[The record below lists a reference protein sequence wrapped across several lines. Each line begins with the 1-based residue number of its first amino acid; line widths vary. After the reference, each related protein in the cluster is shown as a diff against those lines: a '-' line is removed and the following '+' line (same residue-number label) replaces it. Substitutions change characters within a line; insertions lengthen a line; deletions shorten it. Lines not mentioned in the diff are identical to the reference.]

1 MDQPDQLRELF
12 RMQNALNERI
22 GVKTNEF
29 NDEQKT
35 ECVLNYCRAMSQELA
50 ELTDSVPWKWWAK
63 YQKLDEQN
71 ARVEVVD
78 LFHFLISLA
87 QTLGMS
93 ADDVFEAYVK
103 KNEVNFKRQ
112 ESGYTKK
119 DEDDSRHIQIHN
131 MRSPSNSVAKILVS
145 EEKLQE
151 RVTGLANQIKSD
163 FKNSDL
169 IVVGLLT
176 GTIVFLADLIR
187 KIDLPLRLDFIG
199 VSSYGND
206 TESSELVFTK
216 ELKIDV
222 KNQDLLIVDDILD
235 TGKTLKT
242 VIDKLKTM
250 QPRKISTCVLLSKK
264 SRRKYEIPADYVGFE
279 ISNEFVVGYGLDY
292 AEQYRNLPF
301 IGALND

>member
-1 MDQPDQLRELF
+1 MITLHPSADIRGMDQPDQLRELF
-12 RMQNALNERI
+12 RMQKALNERI

-35 ECVLNYCRAMSQELA
+35 EWVLNYCRAMSQELA

-119 DEDDSRHIQIHN
+119 DEDDSRHI
-131 MRSPSNSVAKILVS
+131 
-145 EEKLQE
+145 
-151 RVTGLANQIKSD
+151 
-163 FKNSDL
+163 
-169 IVVGLLT
+169 
-176 GTIVFLADLIR
+176 
-187 KIDLPLRLDFIG
+187 
-199 VSSYGND
+199 
-206 TESSELVFTK
+206 
-216 ELKIDV
+216 
-222 KNQDLLIVDDILD
+222 
-235 TGKTLKT
+235 
-242 VIDKLKTM
+242 
-250 QPRKISTCVLLSKK
+250 
-264 SRRKYEIPADYVGFE
+264 
-279 ISNEFVVGYGLDY
+279 
-292 AEQYRNLPF
+292 
-301 IGALND
+301 

>member
-1 MDQPDQLRELF
+1 MSLSSRQFNTAAKVLFSSIENILISLHPIADIRGMDQPDQLRELF
-12 RMQNALNERI
+12 RMQKALNERI

-35 ECVLNYCRAMSQELA
+35 EWVLNYCRAMSQELA

-119 DEDDSRHIQIHN
+119 DENDSRHI
-131 MRSPSNSVAKILVS
+131 
-145 EEKLQE
+145 
-151 RVTGLANQIKSD
+151 
-163 FKNSDL
+163 
-169 IVVGLLT
+169 
-176 GTIVFLADLIR
+176 
-187 KIDLPLRLDFIG
+187 
-199 VSSYGND
+199 
-206 TESSELVFTK
+206 
-216 ELKIDV
+216 
-222 KNQDLLIVDDILD
+222 
-235 TGKTLKT
+235 
-242 VIDKLKTM
+242 
-250 QPRKISTCVLLSKK
+250 
-264 SRRKYEIPADYVGFE
+264 
-279 ISNEFVVGYGLDY
+279 
-292 AEQYRNLPF
+292 
-301 IGALND
+301 